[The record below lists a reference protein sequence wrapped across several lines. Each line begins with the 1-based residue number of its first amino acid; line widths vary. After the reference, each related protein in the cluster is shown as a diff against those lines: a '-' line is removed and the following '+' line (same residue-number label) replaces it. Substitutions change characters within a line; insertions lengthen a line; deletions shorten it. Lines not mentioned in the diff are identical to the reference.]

1 MLSTLVIL
9 KLKSPEG
16 RACWERARGLNLYI
30 SIFYEFL
37 KAGDDL
43 DFLPPGEIG
52 GV

>member
-1 MLSTLVIL
+1 MSYDFNMIAYLG
-9 KLKSPEG
+9 P
-16 RACWERARGLNLYI
+16 GL
-30 SIFYEFL
+30 L